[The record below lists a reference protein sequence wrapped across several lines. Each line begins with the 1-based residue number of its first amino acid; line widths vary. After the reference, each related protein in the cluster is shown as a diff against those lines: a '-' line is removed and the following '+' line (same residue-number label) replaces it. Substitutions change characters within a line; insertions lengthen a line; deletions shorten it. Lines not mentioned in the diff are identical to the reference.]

1 MPELCHEPEVRQQK
15 RRRMDGMFLEGI
27 GGEKDVKTAT
37 ELFMRADAGGSL
49 TPKIFSALMRNF
61 GYSY

>member
-1 MPELCHEPEVRQQK
+1 MRHELELQRWRK
-15 RRRMDGMFLEGI
+15 RRRRGCQDGMFLEGI

-49 TPKIFSALMRNF
+49 DVSVV
-61 GYSY
+61 

>member
-1 MPELCHEPEVRQQK
+1 MPELCHEPEVRQQEPEVRQQK
-15 RRRMDGMFLEGI
+15 RRSMDGMFLEGI

-49 TPKIFSALMRNF
+49 DVSVV
-61 GYSY
+61 